1 MSLPAPS
8 LPSSLPLALLRQ
20 IDALADRFEAGL
32 AAGAPPA
39 VEDLLA
45 LVPPDARPELLRH
58 LLHLEA
64 DKRRQQGRPLTA
76 AEAQQR
82 FAGLGDWAS
91 AVLAELGLEESA
103 TFLTLD
109 TVAGPQAGRT
119 FQLAGHTTCLVGRG
133 PAGVHLAFDR
143 DQGMSRV
150 HFLVEYNPPRARLAD
165 LRSKNGTYLNGR
177 RIEEEELGDG
187 DEVRAGQ
194 SIFKVKLPRS
204 THTITIDGAG
214 ESAPPTTPPTG
225 PTGPIV
231 PGYELL
237 EELGRGGMG
246 VVHKARR
253 LADGLLVALKMV
265 APASVPHPG
274 ALARFQRE
282 TAILRNLTH
291 THIVSFHEAGE
302 ACGLLYFVME
312 YIDGPSTAVLVKSS
326 GPFAP
331 PRVVT
336 LGCQLLDA
344 LAHAHLQGFVHRDVK
359 PGNLLLAQVAGREI
373 VKLADFGLGRAY
385 QASAMSGLT
394 VSGTAGGTPGFM
406 PPEQVLDFRAARPA
420 ADQYAVAAT
429 LYYLLTGQTIYEPA
443 PSTTELMLRILNSEP
458 IPLRQPSP
466 PLPAKLGEVLRRALA
481 REPRKRFP
489 DVLAMREALA
499 HALG

>member
-1 MSLPAPS
+1 MSPPVPSFLLAP
-8 LPSSLPLALLRQ
+8 ALLQ
-20 IDALADRFEAGL
+20 QLNALADHFEAALCSGS
-32 AAGAPPA
+32 PPA
-39 VEDLLA
+39 IADLLA
-45 LVPPDARPELLRH
+45 DVPAEARPHLLRR
-58 LLHLEA
+58 LLVLESEH
-64 DKRRQQGRPLTA
+64 RRRQGRPLTA
-76 AEAQQR
+76 AEARQR
-82 FAGLGDWAS
+82 FAGLGSWA
-91 AVLAELGLEESA
+91 ADVLGSLGFEEST

-109 TVAGPQAGRT
+109 AVAGPHVGQS
-119 FQLAGHTTCLVGRG
+119 FYLAGHSTCLVGRG
-133 PAGVHLAFDR
+133 PAGVHLALER
-143 DQGMSRV
+143 DQGLSRV

-165 LRSKNGTYLNGR
+165 LRSKNGTFLNGR
-177 RIEEEELGDG
+177 RIDQDDLRDG
-187 DEVRAGQ
+187 DEILAGQ
-194 SIFKVKLPRS
+194 TPFKVKLPQGD
-204 THTITIDGAG
+204 HTITVQPPEETVPPTAAP
-214 ESAPPTTPPTG
+214 SAPAEPLL
-225 PTGPIV
+225 
-231 PGYELL
+231 PGYAVLD
-237 EELGRGGMG
+237 ELGRGGMG
-246 VVHKARR
+246 VVYRARR
-253 LADGLLVALKMV
+253 LADDCIVALKMV
-265 APASVPHPG
+265 APATGPHPV

-291 THIVSFHEAGE
+291 PHIVSFLEAGE

-312 YIDGPSTAVLVKSS
+312 YIDGPSAAVLVKSS

-359 PGNLLLAQVAGREI
+359 PGNVLLASVEGREI

-406 PPEQVLDFRAARPA
+406 PPEQVLDFHAARPA

-499 HALG
+499 HAL